1 MKMKILLTTLFCVAL
16 SLPVFADQRTTVL
29 TEDVTLGK
37 VTAQLPYIDGSNI
50 PAMEKQANA
59 IVRTTAE
66 KLAQQV
72 GGGTVT
78 YKVMLNRPS
87 IVGLLL
93 EAKNGGKTA
102 YAGLN
107 LDLTSGSEFDV
118 TEFFVD
124 NAEVKSALGD
134 YKNILFGEEGFYIR
148 SSIGANYDK
157 FVPYGKL
164 LPFMRIGEAG
174 RLMQVAKL
182 TEAAEGKTLVL
193 EKGGLIAL
201 KLDGNPSTGYSWQMS
216 CPSSAVSTVGRSF
229 TIINEEKERVGTPG
243 VELIFLAAQTP
254 GTYDIKMEYKRT
266 WEKISLKHF
275 SFKVIVK

>member
-1 MKMKILLTTLFCVAL
+1 MAL

-93 EAKNGGKTA
+93 EAKTA
-102 YAGLN
+102 
-107 LDLTSGSEFDV
+107 V
-118 TEFFVD
+118 
-124 NAEVKSALGD
+124 
-134 YKNILFGEEGFYIR
+134 
-148 SSIGANYDK
+148 
-157 FVPYGKL
+157 KL
-164 LPFMRIGEAG
+164 LM
-174 RLMQVAKL
+174 
-182 TEAAEGKTLVL
+182 
-193 EKGGLIAL
+193 
-201 KLDGNPSTGYSWQMS
+201 
-216 CPSSAVSTVGRSF
+216 
-229 TIINEEKERVGTPG
+229 
-243 VELIFLAAQTP
+243 LA
-254 GTYDIKMEYKRT
+254 
-266 WEKISLKHF
+266 
-275 SFKVIVK
+275 

>member
-29 TEDVTLGK
+29 TEDITLGK

-118 TEFFVD
+118 T
-124 NAEVKSALGD
+124 
-134 YKNILFGEEGFYIR
+134 
-148 SSIGANYDK
+148 
-157 FVPYGKL
+157 
-164 LPFMRIGEAG
+164 
-174 RLMQVAKL
+174 
-182 TEAAEGKTLVL
+182 
-193 EKGGLIAL
+193 
-201 KLDGNPSTGYSWQMS
+201 
-216 CPSSAVSTVGRSF
+216 
-229 TIINEEKERVGTPG
+229 
-243 VELIFLAAQTP
+243 
-254 GTYDIKMEYKRT
+254 
-266 WEKISLKHF
+266 
-275 SFKVIVK
+275 